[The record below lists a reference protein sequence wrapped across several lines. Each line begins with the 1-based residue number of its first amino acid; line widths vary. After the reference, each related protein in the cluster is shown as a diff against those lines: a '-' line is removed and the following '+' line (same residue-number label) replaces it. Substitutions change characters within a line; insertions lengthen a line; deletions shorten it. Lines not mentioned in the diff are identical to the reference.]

1 MKFTKIFAVLATLL
15 TLVLSV
21 SLPSTDPTE
30 SESDGSLR
38 LPTIS
43 GEYGG
48 HSFTLTGTFD
58 QVMAELKER
67 YPEVRLPTP
76 DADKPALLER
86 GNALPPL
93 CVPVAGW
100 NWGNAYVG
108 DLNSFTTLLK
118 ISNYVMRIPPKCQV
132 IWCNDHASVWIC
144 NNHNDILQVH
154 STIVASRIQYIID
167 QCQHCLLGKFF
178 CFAGGQVFDGQD
190 NWNLIVKGSANTN
203 AGGMGC
209 PPPGRVKKRSLEI
222 DGSSTKFSLPERY

>member
-1 MKFTKIFAVLATLL
+1 MKFTKTFAVLATLL
-15 TLVLSV
+15 PLVLTV

-30 SESDGSLR
+30 SQSDGSLR

-43 GEYGG
+43 DEHGD
-48 HSFTLTGTFD
+48 HSFKLTGTFD
-58 QVMAELKER
+58 HVMAELKEH
-67 YPEVRLPTP
+67 YPEVHLPTP
-76 DADKPALLER
+76 DADKPALLEC

-108 DLNSFTTLLK
+108 GLNSFTTLLN
-118 ISNYVMRIPPKCQV
+118 IENYVMRIPPECQV

-144 NNHNDILQVH
+144 NN
-154 STIVASRIQYIID
+154 S
-167 QCQHCLLGKFF
+167 F
-178 CFAGGQVFDGQD
+178 CFAGGQVFDNQD
-190 NWNLIVKGSANTN
+190 NWNLIVKGSADTN

-222 DGSSTKFSLPERY
+222 DGSST